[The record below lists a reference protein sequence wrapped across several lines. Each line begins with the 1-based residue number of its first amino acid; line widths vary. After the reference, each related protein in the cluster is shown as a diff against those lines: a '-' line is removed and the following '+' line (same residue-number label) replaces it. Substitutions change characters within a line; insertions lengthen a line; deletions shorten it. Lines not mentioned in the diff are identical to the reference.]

1 MKARNRTCTGMFDN
15 KIYPGHGIQFVRN
28 DCKIFKFCRGK
39 CHKAFKR
46 KKNPRKVRWT
56 KAYRKAVG
64 KELAIDP
71 SFEFE
76 KRRNAPIKYNREMWS
91 KALGAIKKV
100 NEIKERRQDQF
111 VMDRLRKGR
120 QVEIRMDVKD
130 VQCNISLIRSPAA
143 GLKERRAREEAEH
156 ELLME
161 EDLPEEEISYVD
173 ARQLEKKLEESAED
187 HLQDAEMIKV

>member
-1 MKARNRTCTGMFDN
+1 MMGIITKTGAVTQDLSHSILFT
-15 KIYPGHGIQFVRN
+15 
-28 DCKIFKFCRGK
+28 IFKFCRGK

-56 KAYRKAVG
+56 KAYRKTAR

-76 KRRNAPIKYNREMWS
+76 KRCNAPIKYNREMWN
-91 KALGAIKKV
+91 KALDAIKRV
-100 NEIKERRQDQF
+100 NEIKDLRQNHF

-120 QVEIRMDVKD
+120 QVEIQKDVKD
-130 VQCNISLIRSPAA
+130 VQRNISLILSPAVD
-143 GLKERRAREEAEH
+143 LKERRAREELEC

-161 EDLPEEEISYVD
+161 EGLPEYQISYVD
-173 ARQLEKKLEESAED
+173 AKELEKELEENDADDMED
-187 HLQDAEMIKV
+187 VEMIRTLIRY